1 MIKIFKTIGVY
12 FLAIL
17 ASLLLLTRSLS
28 IVVSTCTIMMAG
40 NAIVMALYTL
50 NLILKRIF
58 INKEKRNS
66 EQDYVKL
73 TNTAYLYAAIMPVH

>member
-12 FLAIL
+12 FLAIFT
-17 ASLLLLTRSLS
+17 SYLLLMQLLS
-28 IVVSTCTIMMAG
+28 TAVSTCIVMIAG
-40 NAIVMALYTL
+40 NAIVMALCTL

-66 EQDYVKL
+66 RQEYIKL